1 MRIRR
6 ARYLKH
12 GKPITLAFAKCV
24 ADQHPEAAATAY
36 TQPPAPEP
44 PKFNPERRV
53 PRLITKFTAEDRML
67 YERAIRRYLRRHG

>member
-12 GKPITLAFAKCV
+12 GKPITLAFVKCV

-36 TQPPAPEP
+36 AQPPAPEP

-53 PRLITKFTAEDRML
+53 PRLITKFTAKDRIL
-67 YERAIRRYLRRHG
+67 YERAIRRFLRHHG